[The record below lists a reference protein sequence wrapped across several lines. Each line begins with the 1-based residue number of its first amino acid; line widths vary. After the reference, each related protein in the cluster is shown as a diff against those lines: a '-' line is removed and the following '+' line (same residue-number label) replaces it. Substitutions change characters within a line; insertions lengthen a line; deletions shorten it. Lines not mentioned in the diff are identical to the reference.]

1 MQTLTLLGKSD
12 VTISMIMDVLESK
25 GMFPEIKIVNNLDLP
40 IEHTFNNPKFKWEI
54 TNKLTGGDTFA
65 LGVSNS
71 SIKRKILNTFGED
84 MNFINLIHNTAS
96 ISSTTTLEKGCTIH
110 SNVSISA
117 HSHLGKF
124 VSVNRNS
131 SIGHHTNIGDF
142 VSINPSVAIAGHVNI
157 GEGTV
162 IGIGAIVSD
171 HVNIGK
177 NCVIGAGSIVIKDIP
192 DDVVAYGSPCKIV
205 RKTNI

>member
-25 GMFPEIKIVNNLDLP
+25 EVFPDIKIVNNLNLP

-54 TNKLTGGDTFA
+54 INEIIGDTFA
-65 LGVSNS
+65 LGVSNPPV
-71 SIKRKILNTFGED
+71 KRKIVHTFGED
-84 MNFINLIHNTAS
+84 VNFTTLIHNTAS

-110 SNVSISA
+110 NNVSISA
-117 HSHLGKF
+117 HTHLGKF
-124 VSVNRNS
+124 VNVNRNS
-131 SIGHHTNIGDF
+131 SIGHHTTIGDF

-162 IGIGAIVSD
+162 IGIGAVVLD
-171 HVNIGK
+171 HINIGK

-192 DDVVAYGSPCKIV
+192 DDVIAYGSPCKII